1 LQQRTLDKNVVE
13 EPGKLS
19 CKFCFIT
26 RHEIDSQIVFEDE
39 VSMVF
44 LDKRPLFQG
53 HCLVV
58 PVKHYE
64 TLDDLPSNMIGP
76 FFTNVQ
82 KVAIAVRQAMGA
94 DGTFVA
100 INNRVS
106 QSIPHLHVHV
116 VPRKT
121 KDGLKGFFWPR
132 QAYPNLET
140 ELRVQDA
147 IKKEIARVLE
157 VDRKGRLQ

>member
-1 LQQRTLDKNVVE
+1 MQ
-13 EPGKLS
+13 LS
-19 CKFCFIT
+19 CKFCLIT
-26 RHEIDSQIVFEDE
+26 GHETESRIVFEDE
-39 VSMVF
+39 LSMVF
-44 LDKRPLFQG
+44 LDRRPLFQG

-64 TLDDLPSNMIGP
+64 TLDDLPSSIVGP
-76 FFTNVQ
+76 FFANVQ
-82 KVAIAVRQAMGA
+82 KVSIAVKQAMGA

-106 QSIPHLHVHV
+106 QSVPHLHVHV
-116 VPRKT
+116 VPRKI

-147 IKKEIARVLE
+147 IKKEIARVLA
-157 VDRKGRLQ
+157 VDRKSI